1 MPDQDQHIDLVTLQ
15 EVERLLNETK
25 FATIHDLAGRG
36 GLPPLAA
43 ALATTAPRSAAPS
56 GTSDGPA
63 PLPRRR

>member
-36 GLPPLAA
+36 GLQPLAA
-43 ALATTAPRSAAPS
+43 AMAALPRTAAPA
-56 GTSDGPA
+56 GNSDGLA

>member
-1 MPDQDQHIDLVTLQ
+1 MPDQEQHIDLVSLQ

-36 GLPPLAA
+36 GLQPLAA
-43 ALATTAPRSAAPS
+43 ALATIPRQTHPAGNSE
-56 GTSDGPA
+56 GLA

>member
-36 GLPPLAA
+36 GLQPLAA
-43 ALATTAPRSAAPS
+43 ALAAAPRSAAPS
-56 GTSDGPA
+56 GNSDGLA

>member
-36 GLPPLAA
+36 GLQPLAA
-43 ALATTAPRSAAPS
+43 ALAATPRTPS
-56 GTSDGPA
+56 PAGTSDGLA

>member
-15 EVERLLNETK
+15 DIERLLNETK

-36 GLPPLAA
+36 GLQPLAA
-43 ALATTAPRSAAPS
+43 ALATAPPRSTPA
-56 GTSDGPA
+56 GNSDGPA